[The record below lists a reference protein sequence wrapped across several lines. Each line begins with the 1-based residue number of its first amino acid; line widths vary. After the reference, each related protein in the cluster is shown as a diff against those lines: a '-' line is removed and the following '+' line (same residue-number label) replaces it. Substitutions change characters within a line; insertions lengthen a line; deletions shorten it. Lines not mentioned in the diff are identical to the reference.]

1 MAKVWRRSVTQ
12 RTRHLSYLPT
22 DEDKTRPD
30 DSLTRGEMALMLYTL
45 LGAEDRVNDSW
56 TRFPDVDGSEYAR
69 AVDYLASYTQYC
81 TSLLN
86 KLQRGF

>member
-22 DEDKTRPD
+22 DGDKAHPD

-45 LGAEDRVNDSW
+45 LGAEDRANDSW
-56 TRFPDVDGSEYAR
+56 TRFPDVNGSEYAR
-69 AVDYLASYTQYC
+69 AVDYLASYA
-81 TSLLN
+81 
-86 KLQRGF
+86 